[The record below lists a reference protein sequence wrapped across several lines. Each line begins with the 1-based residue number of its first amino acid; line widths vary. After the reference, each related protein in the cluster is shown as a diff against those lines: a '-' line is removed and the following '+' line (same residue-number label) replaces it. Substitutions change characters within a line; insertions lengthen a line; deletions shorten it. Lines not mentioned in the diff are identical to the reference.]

1 MSLTATEKERT
12 DLAEASG
19 YLPSYRSIV
28 RDMCASFWWHGR
40 DKNGNSRILQ
50 NGTVCFVDT
59 GASLIAVTAA
69 HVLETY
75 IADKR
80 QSPDIVCQ
88 LGNITYDPENRK
100 ASINK
105 HLDLATFEVSPVVV
119 AAAGCS
125 PSKPPSWP
133 PGYVAEGDVLLC
145 GGHPGAIRIEGKST
159 AGMPF
164 QWFLATASS
173 SNDKIALCLALDE
186 CYVPLTRDSI
196 SNRELGGMSG
206 GPVFKYIRPAP
217 IERIELVGFIYEFQ
231 PSFGLLYARPANFI
245 SNLGQVNEATT

>member
-1 MSLTATEKERT
+1 
-12 DLAEASG
+12 
-19 YLPSYRSIV
+19 
-28 RDMCASFWWHGR
+28 
-40 DKNGNSRILQ
+40 
-50 NGTVCFVDT
+50 
-59 GASLIAVTAA
+59 
-69 HVLETY
+69 
-75 IADKR
+75 
-80 QSPDIVCQ
+80 
-88 LGNITYDPENRK
+88 
-100 ASINK
+100 
-105 HLDLATFEVSPVVV
+105 
-119 AAAGCS
+119 
-125 PSKPPSWP
+125 
-133 PGYVAEGDVLLC
+133 
-145 GGHPGAIRIEGKST
+145 
-159 AGMPF
+159 MPF